1 MRNLPDIKVVV
12 KVYPKKMTPAEL
24 RELTD
29 KLQHKL
35 DKLELGEFL
44 KYWVGGIDNGQSKSN

>member
-29 KLQHKL
+29 KLQYEL
-35 DKLELGEFL
+35 DKLELEEFL
-44 KYWVGGIDNGQSKSN
+44 KRQIGGNEDG

>member
-29 KLQHKL
+29 KFQYEL

-44 KYWVGGIDNGQSKSN
+44 KKQIGGIDNGQSKSN